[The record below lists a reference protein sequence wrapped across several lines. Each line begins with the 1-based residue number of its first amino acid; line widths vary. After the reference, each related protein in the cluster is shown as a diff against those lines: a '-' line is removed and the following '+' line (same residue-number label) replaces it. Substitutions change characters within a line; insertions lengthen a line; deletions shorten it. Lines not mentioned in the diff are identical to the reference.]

1 MNNNPYQS
9 PESPIAAA
17 TSSDL
22 SQANIEKIASG
33 QKMIIYGILLYFLGV
48 GGQFVIGPIAILLVL
63 GTFILGIIGIV
74 RLASGFNYSVFRI
87 ILLIIGMIIPLVGLL
102 ILLSLNARATKELRA
117 SGYKVG
123 LLGASKIQSA

>member
-1 MNNNPYQS
+1 
-9 PESPIAAA
+9 
-17 TSSDL
+17 
-22 SQANIEKIASG
+22 
-33 QKMIIYGILLYFLGV
+33 MIIYGILLYFLGV

>member
-9 PESPIAAA
+9 PESPIVDAA
-17 TSSDL
+17 SPGL
-22 SQANIEKIASG
+22 SQANIEKVASG
-33 QKMIIYGILLYFLGV
+33 QKMIIYGILLYFLGI
-48 GGQFVIGPIAILLVL
+48 GGQFAIGPIAGLLVL
-63 GTFILGIIGIV
+63 GTLILGIIGIV
-74 RLASGFNYSVFRI
+74 RLASGFNYSVLRI

-123 LLGASKIQSA
+123 LLGASKIKTA